1 MKKALLLLILSLFT
15 SCISS
20 KIFNEIESR
29 YATLKGENASLE
41 TAHNQLIKNY
51 DSLRYHYGEL
61 VGQYEKQSQLLATTS
76 GTLATLQDAYAALEQ
91 NSNEALQ
98 ASIEKN
104 RGLLEEIQIKE
115 GELLSERT
123 RLDSL
128 KRELSSRIA
137 RVEELEGLVAD
148 KEALMSALK
157 TALTDALVS
166 FKGNGLSVEQRD
178 GKVYVS
184 MENKLLFQSGSWSVG
199 NTGKQALKQL
209 GSVLAANPEIAVLIE
224 GHTDSDPYIGNDN
237 LSGNWDLSTKRA
249 TEIVKLLLKNNKI
262 KAENLTAAGRGQH
275 QPLATNKT
283 AAGKAKNRRI
293 EVILTPK
300 LDKIAALLSSVDD

>member
-1 MKKALLLLILSLFT
+1 
-15 SCISS
+15 
-20 KIFNEIESR
+20 
-29 YATLKGENASLE
+29 
-41 TAHNQLIKNY
+41 
-51 DSLRYHYGEL
+51 
-61 VGQYEKQSQLLATTS
+61 
-76 GTLATLQDAYAALEQ
+76 
-91 NSNEALQ
+91 
-98 ASIEKN
+98 
-104 RGLLEEIQIKE
+104 
-115 GELLSERT
+115 
-123 RLDSL
+123 
-128 KRELSSRIA
+128 
-137 RVEELEGLVAD
+137 
-148 KEALMSALK
+148 MSALK

-199 NTGKQALKQL
+199 KTGKQALKQL
-209 GSVLAANPEIAVLIE
+209 GNVLADNLEIAVLIE

-283 AAGKAKNRRI
+283 AAGKAKNRRT

-300 LDKIAALLSSVDD
+300 LDKIAALLSRVDD